1 MLETGRFTIAACP
14 VPSRPAAWRATPP
27 RACTAWLRRQTWPG
41 LRIEPILI
49 RAGVLLAA
57 AVLVTG
63 CASRGGYYK
72 DDGPPS
78 RHPVDINSIPDA
90 VPRAEPLSRTGNAPY
105 VALGARYVPTAEA
118 DGYRERGTASWY
130 GKKFHGNRTSS
141 GEKYDM
147 YKMTAAH
154 RTLPL
159 PSYARI
165 TNLESGQSVVVRVN
179 DRGPFLRN
187 RLIDL
192 SYAAAYKLDIIGN
205 GTGRVEV
212 EVVSPAAS
220 GAGAVKTNAGRSTG
234 APVADLSRD
243 DERYYVQFGAF
254 SQSANAESLIRK
266 LQQNGIGFAH
276 VRHSDDGYYR
286 VRSGP
291 FSSSSTA
298 EHFLMRGADLGLS
311 TTIVMEELNP

>member
-1 MLETGRFTIAACP
+1 MLEKRRFTLAGC
-14 VPSRPAAWRATPP
+14 
-27 RACTAWLRRQTWPG
+27 PG
-41 LRIEPILI
+41 LRIQPELT
-49 RAGVLLAA
+49 RAGVLLAV
-57 AVLVTG
+57 AVLATACG
-63 CASRGGYYK
+63 TRGGGYYK
-72 DDGPPS
+72 DDGPP
-78 RHPVDINSIPDA
+78 RRPPVDMQSIPDA
-90 VPRAEPLSRTGNAPY
+90 VPRAEPLSRTGNDPY
-105 VALGARYVPTAEA
+105 VALGARYVPVAKA
-118 DGYRERGTASWY
+118 DGYHERGTASWY
-130 GKKFHGNRTSS
+130 GRKFHGKRTSS

-159 PSYARI
+159 PSYARV

-179 DRGPFLRN
+179 DRGPFLNN
-187 RLIDL
+187 RVIDL
-192 SYAAAYKLDIIGN
+192 SYAAAYKLDIIDS

-212 EVVSPAAS
+212 EAVTPEAS
-220 GAGAVKTNAGRSTG
+220 GAGFVKTNAGRSTAASG
-234 APVADLSRD
+234 DDLASD

-254 SQSANAESLIRK
+254 SQSANADSLIRK

>member
-1 MLETGRFTIAACP
+1 MPKKRCVTLAGCP
-14 VPSRPAAWRATPP
+14 GSRVQPE
-27 RACTAWLRRQTWPG
+27 L
-41 LRIEPILI
+41 L
-49 RAGVLLAA
+49 RAGMVLAVAMLAA
-57 AVLVTG
+57 ACG
-63 CASRGGYYK
+63 SRGGYYK
-72 DDGPPS
+72 DDGPP
-78 RHPVDINSIPDA
+78 RRPPVDMQSIPDA
-90 VPRAEPLSRTGNAPY
+90 VPRAEPLSRTGNDPY
-105 VALGARYVPTAEA
+105 EAFGARYVPVAKA

-130 GKKFHGNRTSS
+130 GRKFHGKRTSS

-159 PSYARI
+159 PSYARV

-179 DRGPFLRN
+179 DRGPFLHN
-187 RLIDL
+187 RVIDL
-192 SYAAAYKLDIIGN
+192 SYAAAYKLDIIDN

-212 EVVSPAAS
+212 EAVTPAAS
-220 GAGAVKTNAGRSTG
+220 EAGFVKTNAGRSTAG
-234 APVADLSRD
+234 SVPDLASD

-254 SQSANAESLIRK
+254 SQSANADSLIRK

-311 TTIVMEELNP
+311 TTIVMEESKTHD

>member
-1 MLETGRFTIAACP
+1 MT
-14 VPSRPAAWRATPP
+14 
-27 RACTAWLRRQTWPG
+27 
-41 LRIEPILI
+41 
-49 RAGVLLAA
+49 A

-72 DDGPPS
+72 DDGPPR
-78 RHPVDINSIPDA
+78 RHPVDIHSIPDA
-90 VPRAEPLSRTGNAPY
+90 VPRAEPLSRTGNDPY
-105 VALGARYVPTAEA
+105 VALGARYVPVAEA

-159 PSYARI
+159 PSYARV
-165 TNLESGQSVVVRVN
+165 TDLESGQSVVVRVN

-192 SYAAAYKLDIIGN
+192 SYAAAYKLDIIDD

-212 EVVSPAAS
+212 EAVSPAAP
-220 GAGAVKTNAGRSTG
+220 GAGVVQTNTHRSTG
-234 APVADLSRD
+234 APVADLSSD

-254 SQSANAESLIRK
+254 SQSANAESLIQK
-266 LQQNGIGFAH
+266 LQRNGIGFAH